1 MHRVGFSYARYLPIG
16 SVANGKPSF
25 ALLAAPATLFHRH
38 RGSAVLHCRGTSARH
53 FAAVISSAL
62 ADLEAS
68 FDVQLFIRHH
78 ASGLSLTQAGRDLLG
93 QARNL
98 LKIAEEL
105 QMAAKEM
112 DGGMTGTIAL
122 GFLVRWRR
130 R

>member
-1 MHRVGFSYARYLPIG
+1 M
-16 SVANGKPSF
+16 
-25 ALLAAPATLFHRH
+25 
-38 RGSAVLHCRGTSARH
+38 
-53 FAAVISSAL
+53 
-62 ADLEAS
+62 
-68 FDVQLFIRHH
+68 QLFIRHH